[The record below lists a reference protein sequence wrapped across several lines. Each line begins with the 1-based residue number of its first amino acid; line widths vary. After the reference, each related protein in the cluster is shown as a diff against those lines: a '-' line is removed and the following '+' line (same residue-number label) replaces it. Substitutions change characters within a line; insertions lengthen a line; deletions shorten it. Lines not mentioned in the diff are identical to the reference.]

1 MFDPALIA
9 QAERLLAR
17 CRSLGLR
24 LSCAE
29 SCTGGLLTALL
40 TEIPGASEVVE
51 RAFVTYSNRAKV
63 ELLGVREESL
73 ARHGAV
79 SERVA
84 REMAEGALARSDAH
98 IALAITGIAGP
109 GGGSPEKPVGLVHI
123 AGARGPLTLHRRH
136 RFSGDRTAVRL
147 EAVGAALALVDE
159 LLAERDLA

>member
-9 QAERLLAR
+9 RAERLLAR

-24 LSCAE
+24 LCCAE

-40 TEIPGASEVVE
+40 TEIPGASEVVD
-51 RAFVTYSNRAKV
+51 RALVTYSNRAKV

-84 REMAEGALARSDAH
+84 REMAEGALARSHAH

-109 GGGSPEKPVGLVHI
+109 GGGTPHKPVGLVHI
-123 AGARGPLTLHRRH
+123 AGVRASLCLHRAH
-136 RFSGDRTAVRL
+136 RFDGDRTQVRL
-147 EAVGAALALVDE
+147 RAVAAALDLLDA
-159 LLAERDLA
+159 LLADRGLA